1 MLRDYYVLAKPGI
14 IYGNLVAALAGFFY
28 GTGFGFPPTLALA
41 MLVGLGFV
49 IGSACVFNN
58 YLDRDMDAAMER
70 TKDRALATGR
80 IPLWAALTYG
90 AVLGVLGVL
99 VLSTGT
105 TVGATSAALAGFTI
119 YLACYTPLKRVSPH
133 ATLVGALAGAM
144 PIVVGY
150 AAATGSLDRE
160 ALVLYLILVLWQM
173 PHFYAI
179 SLYRLEEYRS
189 AGVPLMPI
197 VRDVRSTVLLMRMYA
212 ALFAVAAFMPALMG
226 RTGVVYPVVA
236 LSVSAWW
243 ISVAWAD
250 ASDHHRW
257 GRQMFRVSLLVLVI
271 VSCDL
276 ALATV
281 LP

>member
-14 IYGNLVAALAGFFY
+14 VYGNLVAALAGFFY
-28 GTGFGFPPTLALA
+28 AAGFSFAPLTALS
-41 MLVGLGFV
+41 LIFGLGLV

-70 TKDRALATGR
+70 TRGRALAAGKISLR
-80 IPLWAALTYG
+80 AALRYG
-90 AVLGVLGVL
+90 AVLGIVGTAILFE
-99 VLSTGT
+99 GT
-105 TVGATSAALAGFTI
+105 TPGATLAALAGFVI

-133 ATLVGALAGAM
+133 ATLAGALAGAM

-150 AAATGSLDRE
+150 AATTDRLDTQ
-160 ALVLYLILVLWQM
+160 ALVLYLILALWQM

-179 SLYRLEEYRS
+179 ALFRLEEYRS

-197 VRDVRSTVLLMRMYA
+197 VRDIRSTVLLMRMYA
-212 ALFAVAAFMPALMG
+212 VLFAVAALMPAIMG
-226 RTGVVYPVVA
+226 ETGVVYPLVA
-236 LSVSAWW
+236 FSVSAWW
-243 ISVAWAD
+243 IAVAWAD
-250 ASDHHRW
+250 ASDHQRW

-271 VSCDL
+271 VSCAL
-276 ALATV
+276 ALTTV